1 MINPGCFAV
10 ILYVT
15 VPEEPDPRLAPL
27 AEWDWSA
34 LLRMN
39 AEYQS
44 DYRVDE
50 GTDLRVRLTA
60 HGAEDL

>member
-1 MINPGCFAV
+1 MIKPGCFAV

-15 VPEEPDPRLAPL
+15 VPEDCDPRLAPMS
-27 AEWDWSA
+27 EWDWSA
-34 LLRMN
+34 LLKMD

-44 DYRVDE
+44 DYRINED
-50 GTDLRVRLTA
+50 TDLRVLLTA